1 MICYD
6 ELTHWYDFLM
16 FAARDLDKQRI
27 CFGKILPHL
36 HWGSVCLPT
45 CSLLHVQSWGD
56 QEDQQNGRCVK
67 IEKLLKT
74 LTFIRWEWLSL
85 WDWNQPAGTFY
96 STAMLLPYFIYLKTK
111 HIFSRLNSLPNN
123 LVSLSSVTL
132 DSSLFLFSWFISMLG
147 FIKYLLASPFFCS
160 HICFLV

>member
-1 MICYD
+1 MLWWTYPLIWFPNVCCTWSGQT
-6 ELTHWYDFLM
+6 THMLWQNSTP
-16 FAARDLDKQRI
+16 FALRECLSANLFPAP
-27 CFGKILPHL
+27 CAILGRSGGPAEWQMCQDREVAEDSHL
-36 HWGSVCLPT
+36 HKSV
-45 CSLLHVQSWGD
+45 
-56 QEDQQNGRCVK
+56 R
-67 IEKLLKT
+67 
-74 LTFIRWEWLSL
+74 WLSL

-123 LVSLSSVTL
+123 LVSLSCVTL